1 MGPDALPGGL
11 TMFRRRSPLAE
22 RLIGA
27 IYGFL
32 FVWVLLIVL
41 SLMAGC
47 ANGVRMDDD
56 ERKACRS
63 VETGCTV
70 WTEAELR
77 TLAQQWFKKG
87 YHYGWKAA
95 NEEAGRD
102 L

>member
-1 MGPDALPGGL
+1 
-11 TMFRRRSPLAE
+11 MFRRRRPIVE

-27 IYGFL
+27 IYGFV

-41 SLMAGC
+41 AMVGC
-47 ANGVRMDDD
+47 ANVRMDDD

-63 VETGCTV
+63 DPAGCTV

-77 TLAQQWFKKG
+77 VLAQQWFKRG

-95 NEEAGRD
+95 NEQAGRD